1 MFIRKFLKK
10 ILGENL
16 TKDNERYATY
26 NLAIILV
33 SFCAFFS
40 LLFFLPE
47 TIPVLHQGSKAI
59 YVPSIIGV
67 FRPPAEIII
76 MELTFAVQKRINK
89 FNTFLLG
96 IIAIGSFAYYVSL
109 I

>member
-47 TIPVLHQGSKAI
+47 TISV
-59 YVPSIIGV
+59 IGV
-67 FRPPAEIII
+67 FIPPVVIII